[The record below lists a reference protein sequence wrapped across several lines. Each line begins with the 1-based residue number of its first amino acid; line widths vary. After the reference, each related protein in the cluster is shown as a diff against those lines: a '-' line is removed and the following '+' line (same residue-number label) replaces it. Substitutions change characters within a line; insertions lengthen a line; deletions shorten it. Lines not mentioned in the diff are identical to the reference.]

1 MKQEM
6 VQLCFNS
13 LNFYVA
19 YRCKSLLN
27 EHFWMYNPDTK
38 VFKWLE
44 VNFKTPKSLQG
55 LSLTFQSALMKDPVW
70 WWLPSPTSVLLR

>member
-6 VQLCFNS
+6 VQLSFNS

-19 YRCKSLLN
+19 YRRKSLLN

-38 VFKWLE
+38 GFKWLE

-55 LSLTFQSALMKDPVW
+55 RSPAFQSAPNERPGVAAAA
-70 WWLPSPTSVLLR
+70 SPPSVLLR